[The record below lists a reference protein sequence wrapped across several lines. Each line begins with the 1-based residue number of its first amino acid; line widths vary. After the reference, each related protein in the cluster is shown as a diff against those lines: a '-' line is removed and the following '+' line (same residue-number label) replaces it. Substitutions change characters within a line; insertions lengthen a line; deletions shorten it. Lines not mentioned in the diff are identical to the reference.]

1 MNFCVIIPTYNNS
14 GTLAKV
20 LDDVLRVAQNVIVVN
35 DGSDDGTTE
44 ILESFGE
51 RITVVS
57 YSKNR
62 GKGYAL
68 AKGFKTA
75 RKMGFEAAITIDSD
89 GQHKASDI
97 AALLEKYSENEGSMV
112 IGARKF
118 DAPNMP
124 SKNTFANR
132 FSNFWFAVQTARK
145 LPDTQTGFRLY
156 PLKKMGKM
164 SPLNNRYEAELEL
177 LVRSAWRNIRLIS
190 CEIDVYYPPKE
201 ERVSHFRPTWDF
213 VRISI
218 LNTVLCILAVIYGY
232 PSMGI
237 RKLINSVKA

>member
-20 LDDVLRVAQNVIVVN
+20 LDDVLQVAQNVIVVN
-35 DGSDDGTTE
+35 DGSTDGTSD
-44 ILESFGE
+44 ILNTFSGK
-51 RITVVS
+51 ITVVS

-68 AKGFKTA
+68 AQGFKEA
-75 RKMGFEAAITIDSD
+75 RKSGFDVAVTLDSD

-97 AALLEKYSENEGSMV
+97 PVLLEKYVGNEGSMI

-124 SKNTFANR
+124 SENTFANR
-132 FSNFWFAVQTARK
+132 FSNFWFTVQTARR

-156 PLKKMGKM
+156 PLEKMGRM
-164 SPLNNRYEAELEL
+164 TPCNNRYEAELEL

-213 VRISI
+213 ARISV
-218 LNTVLCILAVIYGY
+218 LNTVLCVLALIYGY
-232 PSMGI
+232 PSMAV
-237 RKLINSVKA
+237 RKLLNYVRS